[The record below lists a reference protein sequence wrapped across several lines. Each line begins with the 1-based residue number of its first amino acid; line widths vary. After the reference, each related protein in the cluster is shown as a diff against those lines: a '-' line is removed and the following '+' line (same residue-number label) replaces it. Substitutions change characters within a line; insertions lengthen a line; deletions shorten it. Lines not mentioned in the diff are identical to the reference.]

1 MTQGPAG
8 LWSLAWA
15 MASVVKGSEAKK
27 KKMKSSFG
35 TIMVKPW
42 IK

>member
-27 KKMKSSFG
+27 KKNE
-35 TIMVKPW
+35 
-42 IK
+42 IKLWYHNGQAMD